1 MKYQWLDLLRGVS
14 ALLVCANHLRA
25 AMFVDYAALKSNSI
39 LIKLFYFLTGLGA
52 QSVIVFFVLS
62 GFFVGGSVVKRW
74 QGFSFVDYVLARL
87 IRLWIVLIPALLLTL
102 VVDQFIFQAAPDLFA
117 GADFA
122 TINSGP
128 DGHYSSSFATFIQ
141 NLFFLQTVTAPV
153 FGSNGPLWSLS
164 NEFWYYM
171 AFPLFFLVFD
181 YKGKRYVQ
189 ICAGL
194 AVLML
199 GATILQEKMA
209 GFLVWMFGAGVYC
222 LPRKQWMNRPWALFL
237 LASMAFLAALVMSKS
252 HLVSGALEMGA
263 LGIGAS
269 LLILALRE
277 LPPMPR
283 RLAAMTEWLSRSS
296 YTLYLVHFPFV
307 LLAYALFFRGG
318 QFTLNMHSGL
328 LFGGALC
335 ALLLVAQGFWSMFEK
350 HTDRVKRALLL
361 VLNRKQAGS
370 IQS

>member
-25 AMFVDYAALKSNSI
+25 AMFVDYAALKGNSVF
-39 LIKLFYFLTGLGA
+39 IKLFYFLTGLGA

-74 QGFSFVDYVLARL
+74 QAFSFVDYLLARL
-87 IRLWIVLIPALLLTL
+87 IRLWVVLIPALLLTL
-102 VVDQFIFQAAPDLFA
+102 VVDQFICRVAPDLFA

-128 DGHYSSSFATFIQ
+128 DGHYSSSFATFLQ

-171 AFPLFFLVFD
+171 TFPLFFLVFD
-181 YKGKRYVQ
+181 YKGRRQVQ
-189 ICAGL
+189 IGAGL
-194 AVLML
+194 AVLVL
-199 GATILQEKMA
+199 GATVLQDKMA
-209 GFLVWMFGAGVYC
+209 GFLVWTLGAGVYC
-222 LPRKQWMNRPWALFL
+222 TPRFQRMDRPWTLFL
-237 LASMAFLAALVMSKS
+237 LASMVFLAALIMSKS
-252 HLVSGALEMGA
+252 HLVSGTLEMGA
-263 LGIGAS
+263 LGIGVS

-277 LPPMPR
+277 MPPMPP
-283 RLAAMTEWLSRSS
+283 RLAAASEWLSRSS

-307 LLAYALFFRGG
+307 LLTYVLFFRGE

-328 LFGGALC
+328 LFCGSLG
-335 ALLLVAQGFWSMFEK
+335 ALLLVAQCFWSMFEK
-350 HTDRVKRALLL
+350 HTDRVKHALL
-361 VLNRKQAGS
+361 VFLNRKQAGS